1 MALLDDLLIA
11 HGGVDRWR
19 RVNRFTL
26 HLSIGGAVI
35 AEKWGVPILKDLAV
49 QGSIEEQSLEM
60 IGLTASG
67 ELARYQPKGVALEDR
82 RGDVLRE
89 KGLLAGEGRTWLR
102 ADRWDELQLAYFC
115 GCVIWNHIVLPF
127 CLADEGVRTEELPSV
142 RVQMETWRRLKASFP
157 ERFVTYSASQSFYAN
172 GGNLLR
178 RVDHTSLHD
187 ESRIAQE
194 FWGHQRFAGI
204 MVPTLSRQLILES
217 DGAVMAQ
224 PVLVDVEIFDA
235 LYET

>member
-11 HGGVDRWR
+11 HGGIDRWR

-35 AEKWGVPILKDLAV
+35 GEKCGVPTLKDLAV
-49 QGSIEEQSLEM
+49 QGSMDDQSLEI
-60 IGLTASG
+60 IGLTASD
-67 ELARYQPKGVALEDR
+67 ELARYQPGRV
-82 RGDVLRE
+82 VL
-89 KGLLAGEGRTWLR
+89 EGRGGGVLSAKRLPEEGLRSWLR
-102 ADRWDELQLAYFC
+102 ANTWDELQLAYFC

-127 CLADEGVRTEELPSV
+127 CLADEGAQTEELASV
-142 RVQMETWRRLKASFP
+142 RVQMETWRRLKAKFP
-157 ERFVTYSASQSFYAN
+157 ERFITYSASQSFYAN

-178 RVDHTSLHD
+178 RVDHASLYD
-187 ESRIAQE
+187 DSRIAHE
-194 FWGHQRFAGI
+194 FWGHQRFSGI